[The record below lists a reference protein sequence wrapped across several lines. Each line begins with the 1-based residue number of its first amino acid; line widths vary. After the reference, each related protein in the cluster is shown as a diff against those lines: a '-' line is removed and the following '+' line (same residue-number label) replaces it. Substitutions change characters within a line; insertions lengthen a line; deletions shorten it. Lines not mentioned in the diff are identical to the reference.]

1 MILFEKEKFAT
12 FGIICLKYSN
22 NTEIIFRQTV
32 LPLLRRI
39 SPWTRTNE
47 ACESWMMTMLSFHIA
62 LISTH
67 CARHLNRDEC
77 NEKRYWYDAN
87 QDRKPTNIQFRQTKL
102 IMSLNN
108 SFIHNQYVPNYID
121 RGFRFML
128 SWYLSSDYENRSNF
142 NTISP
147 HVSWSRTIVQWN
159 MYIDA
164 NEILHQFWRYKMG

>member
-47 ACESWMMTMLSFHIA
+47 ACELWMMKMPRIVRG
-62 LISTH
+62 ISTETN
-67 CARHLNRDEC
+67 AMRSGTDTTRIKIASPQIFNSVKLN
-77 NEKRYWYDAN
+77 
-87 QDRKPTNIQFRQTKL
+87 L
-102 IMSLNN
+102 SLNN

-121 RGFRFML
+121 RGFRFMI

-147 HVSWSRTIVQWN
+147 HVSWSRTIVQ
-159 MYIDA
+159 
-164 NEILHQFWRYKMG
+164 